1 MSGFAA
7 TSSSHFSNSYNGS
20 SSKDDE
26 KDLEELKIL
35 ITAIKPPLGNLLYA
49 LRKGSEIYTDVN
61 TIYNT
66 SSITKINKI
75 FQKMHKA
82 IERCVSDALTTYTMG
97 RSDSA
102 YTLDQLASNK
112 YGFPANFENDAM
124 QTDRVFCNGE
134 TELKDETTQLTTF
147 KSSNMFFNTKP
158 SLPTFNFSE
167 SKKKIKSVLLYIWKN
182 LWDFNDAL
190 LITNKFTKDYFIN
203 QYLFRRN
210 EKFILALSQA
220 TSLALTGNNN
230 YTFQELGINV
240 GSDGLQKACK
250 ETQPFFPWG
259 GKHQKTNRR
268 REQTNKRNK
277 KRKPKTNKKK
287 RKN

>member
-1 MSGFAA
+1 
-7 TSSSHFSNSYNGS
+7 
-20 SSKDDE
+20 
-26 KDLEELKIL
+26 
-35 ITAIKPPLGNLLYA
+35 
-49 LRKGSEIYTDVN
+49 
-61 TIYNT
+61 
-66 SSITKINKI
+66 
-75 FQKMHKA
+75 MHKA
-82 IERCVSDALTTYTMG
+82 IERCVSDALTTYTIG
-97 RSDSA
+97 SDGA
-102 YTLDQLASNK
+102 YTLDELAT

-134 TELKDETTQLTTF
+134 TELKDETKQLTTF

-203 QYLFRRN
+203 QYFIRRN
-210 EKFILALSQA
+210 EKFISALSQA
-220 TSLALTGNNN
+220 TSLTLTGNNN
-230 YTFQELGINV
+230 YTFLELGINL
-240 GSDGLQKACK
+240 GGDGLQKACK
-250 ETQPFFPWG
+250 ETQEKPFFFSWG
-259 GKHQKTNRR
+259 GKHQKTNKRR
-268 REQTNKRNK
+268 KQTNKRNK